1 MRFDVK
7 CRDCVFFKGK
17 APDATDCANAN
28 GKIWDPHEKAC
39 DNFVK
44 GKKSGLGPRPVQ
56 LPV

>member
-17 APDATDCANAN
+17 APPVTDCANID
-28 GKIWDPHEKAC
+28 GKIWDPEQRAC

-44 GKKSGLGPRPVQ
+44 GKKKAD
-56 LPV
+56 

>member
-17 APDATDCANAN
+17 APDATDCANN
-28 GKIWDPHEKAC
+28 DGSIWDPAQRAC

-44 GKKSGLGPRPVQ
+44 GKKKAD
-56 LPV
+56 